1 MGAQSA
7 DALHAL
13 IEAKK
18 LAFADRD
25 RHLADRDF
33 MKVGVHDL
41 FSTERSERLRRLI
54 RMNEAAY

>member
-1 MGAQSA
+1 M
-7 DALHAL
+7 

-33 MKVGVHDL
+33 MKVPVTDL
-41 FSTERSERLRRLI
+41 LSSNHADLRGNKSEPIMLP
-54 RMNEAAY
+54 AK